1 MKPMFF
7 QCEKKCDEFGSKYK
21 LMSRVNY
28 GYYNVAKYYQ
38 PGKFVMC
45 LVEKQRLKMS
55 LCLCAS
61 GQ

>member
-1 MKPMFF
+1 MFF

-38 PGKFVMC
+38 LGKFVM
-45 LVEKQRLKMS
+45 
-55 LCLCAS
+55 
-61 GQ
+61 